1 MKSLSE
7 VLGGVT
13 VAQAKRQR
21 DRQPRS
27 GYDGA
32 VTAGDGDSVTG
43 QNGGVAK
50 AKPGWM
56 TL

>member
-1 MKSLSE
+1 MMKCPSE
-7 VLGGVT
+7 IVT

-32 VTAGDGDSVTG
+32 VTHRDSGSVTG
-43 QNGGVAK
+43 ETAEWRRRNRDG
-50 AKPGWM
+50 
-56 TL
+56 